1 MCEQITL
8 TFNCGCR
15 KPSTI
20 RTCGYAGQK
29 GHRVFDTGK
38 RKTQARL
45 CDECY
50 IASRYGFYGC
60 EAWGGEDGEDEE
72 ENDQEKEEDEEE
84 ENEKDEEEEDNE
96 KEGDEEEDEEEEY
109 KKEEDKGEEYKKEG

>member
-50 IASRYGFYGC
+50 IASRYGFSGC
-60 EAWGGEDGEDEE
+60 EAWGEDEE
-72 ENDQEKEEDEEE
+72 EDEKEDEKEDEEE
-84 ENEKDEEEEDNE
+84 EEEDEEGDEEEE
-96 KEGDEEEDEEEEY
+96 EEEDEEEEDKEEEY
-109 KKEEDKGEEYKKEG
+109 KKEEYKKEG